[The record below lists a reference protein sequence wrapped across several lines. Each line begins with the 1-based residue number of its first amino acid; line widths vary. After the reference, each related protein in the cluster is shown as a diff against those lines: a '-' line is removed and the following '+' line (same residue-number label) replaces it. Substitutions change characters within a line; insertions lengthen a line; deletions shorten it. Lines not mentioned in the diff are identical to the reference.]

1 MPIRHRDLRRRMS
14 RVAHGRTPRT
24 ETHRCGASRR
34 AMSAGV

>member
-1 MPIRHRDLRRRMS
+1 MPFRYRDLRRRMS
-14 RVAHGRTPRT
+14 RVAHGRTPRA